1 MMNLIIF
8 GNSHVGAWR
17 EAWPTLAPDYPDIN
31 VTFFGIPEMIHRRYR
46 IQDTGV
52 FSALKISDDERKRV
66 VDINGFDKVQLKD
79 YDRHLWVGMNWK
91 PESAVMITAFGD
103 PDTIEDASTGRP
115 AYSTPFLKAIF
126 ELQAANI
133 LRDSKVNLDGSI
145 RPDMHPRPIYAEEC
159 QSSLHPL
166 YGVWRE
172 TANIG
177 SARSA
182 ILGCYEEIVVDYF
195 SKHGLK
201 FVLIPKSLSS
211 RSGATKSKY
220 LSVGGGIASLKTPA
234 SRGDFSHM
242 NAEYGRVCLKN
253 YLDHYFT

>member
-17 EAWPTLAPDYPDIN
+17 EAWPTLAPDYPDVS

-46 IQDTGV
+46 IQDTGE

-66 VDINGFDKVQLKD
+66 VDINGFDQVQLED

-103 PDTIEDASTGRP
+103 PDTIEGAPTGRP
-115 AYSTPFLKAIF
+115 AFSRPFLKAIF

-133 LRDSKVNLDGSI
+133 LRDSKVNRDSSI

-159 QSSLHPL
+159 QISLHPI
-166 YGVWRE
+166 YDAWRE
-172 TANIG
+172 TSDIG

-182 ILGCYEEIVVDYF
+182 ILGYYEEVVVDYF
-195 SKHGLK
+195 GRQGLK
-201 FVLIPKSLSS
+201 FVPSPKSLRSS
-211 RSGATKSKY
+211 SGATKSKY

-253 YLDHYFT
+253 YLDHYCT